1 MADVIQAVVFVIL
14 VFFLGIAF
22 GFLLTVGL
30 SARGKRS
37 GPGPRG
43 GGQGPEPG

>member
-1 MADVIQAVVFVIL
+1 MADVIQAVIFVIL
-14 VFFLGIAF
+14 VFLMGIAF
-22 GFLLTVGL
+22 GFLITVGI
-30 SARGKRS
+30 SARRKGR